1 TPHSALR
8 TPDSA
13 LRTPHS
19 ELFCASSVALVYS
32 TIAKS
37 IQFEGPMSATERAS
51 FIHDPNLKVLI
62 DTDRLQARVR
72 AMAEQI
78 TSDYAGKNL
87 HLIGVLKGACVF
99 LSDLMRSIDLPLS
112 LDFIGI
118 SSYGASTKS
127 SGEVRITKD
136 LDVSLAGKD

>member
-1 TPHSALR
+1 
-8 TPDSA
+8 
-13 LRTPHS
+13 
-19 ELFCASSVALVYS
+19 
-32 TIAKS
+32 
-37 IQFEGPMSATERAS
+37 MSATERAS

-99 LSDLMRSIDLPLS
+99 LSDLMRSIDLPLHWN
-112 LDFIGI
+112 LELRRVDKIIGR
-118 SSYGASTKS
+118 SADYQGPRREPRRQRRAC
-127 SGEVRITKD
+127 G
-136 LDVSLAGKD
+136 

>member
-1 TPHSALR
+1 SKLLRLPTPNSELRTPHSALR
-8 TPDSA
+8 TPHSALRTPHSALRTPHSA

-19 ELFCASSVALVYS
+19 ELRTLLLFTRRSC
-32 TIAKS
+32 IFDDHKINS
-37 IQFEGPMSATERAS
+37 IEGPMSATERAS

-62 DTDRLQARVR
+62 DTERLQARVR

-87 HLIGVLKGACVF
+87 HLIGVLKGACVV

-112 LDFIGI
+112 
-118 SSYGASTKS
+118 
-127 SGEVRITKD
+127 
-136 LDVSLAGKD
+136 